1 MPLLAL
7 PDDVLRF
14 VVPLTHA
21 ILFAQVCRAA
31 RGLRCAAAVENP
43 TPGGQCNLNLS
54 RVVSQ
59 RLVHVHSLHMSYS
72 GLTARH
78 ARVLAQHGGFCV
90 KTSTRFWR
98 RNSRCCFVFFV

>member
-1 MPLLAL
+1 MLLLAL
-7 PDDVLRF
+7 PDDVLRS